1 MQTADDEEIQR
12 IYKATRLGKTKVVK
26 EALEQGK
33 ITADYADAKVYHLY
47 LPSPLMLLNWMP

>member
-12 IYKATRLGKTKVVK
+12 IYKAARLGKTKVVK

-33 ITADYADAKVYHLY
+33 ITADYADAKVYHSY
-47 LPSPLMLLNWMP
+47 PPSPFILLN